1 VNTVPESLI
10 SNGFNLRT
18 SKFNLLDDD
27 FLSGGLNRKHR
38 VEDVGTL
45 GVVLRVTVYQTF
57 FSASLTQRPKSVRSL
72 SDAIPIEN

>member
-1 VNTVPESLI
+1 VL
-10 SNGFNLRT
+10 FHFQA

-57 FSASLTQRPKSVRSL
+57 FSASLTQRGMSVRSL
-72 SDAIPIEN
+72 SDAIPTENRLSF